1 MIIGLLFNISPL
13 FVQFIDSLSFIL
25 LLSRVRADTQADT
38 NNMHGPQSYSEKT
51 SLLRDQRSQGAAPVR
66 SDGHRVWSGGARP
79 THAAGWSSRPRSRPG
94 VSPEQAVTG
103 CFGICALYFFM
114 VVGLVS
120 LGLFLHIEF
129 AQTLPPYVRKVAI
142 IGKYRPLINM
152 GRGGTYA
159 VISNY

>member
-1 MIIGLLFNISPL
+1 MIIGLFFNISPL
-13 FVQFIDSLSFIL
+13 FVQFIGSSSFN
-25 LLSRVRADTQADT
+25 LLSRLRAETQADT

-51 SLLRDQRSQGAAPVR
+51 SLLRDQRFNGARSVR
-66 SDGHRVWSGGARP
+66 SDGHRAVVWSGGVRP
-79 THAAGWSSRPRSRPG
+79 TGRPRPRSG
-94 VSPEQAVTG
+94 VSPEQAVAG
-103 CFGICALYFFM
+103 CFGIWALYLFM

-152 GRGGTYA
+152 GRGGAYE